1 MNRIVRFGRFEQ
13 RIRNSRFIG
22 VAGPARGESEAREFI
37 QAQGAPGCRHVC
49 FAYRCGEI
57 IRFDDAGEPGGTAG
71 RPMLAALD
79 HHELDFSVV
88 VVSRFFGGVKLGTS
102 GLARAYGGTAMQ
114 AIAEADLEPIIDT
127 VVLKCLVPF
136 DSAGDVH
143 QLAERHGAEKRG
155 EEWDEN
161 GLQLEVEIP
170 REGADGFV
178 EALTAITHGAGSV
191 KKTG

>member
-1 MNRIVRFGRFEQ
+1 MNRIVRVGRFEQ

-22 VAGPARGESEAREFI
+22 VAGPARNESEAREFI
-37 QAQGAPGCRHVC
+37 HAQGAPGCRHVC

-57 IRFDDAGEPGGTAG
+57 IRFDDAGEPGGTAS

-88 VVSRFFGGVKLGTS
+88 VVSRFFGGIKLGTG

-127 VVLKCLVPF
+127 VVLECLVPF

-155 EEWDEN
+155 EAWDEN
-161 GLQLEVEIP
+161 GLQLEVKIP

-178 EALTAITHGAGSV
+178 KELTAITHGEGSV